1 MTQENPRE
9 NPQSQNPEQSPQI
22 LVLVRDLMFSGRILA
37 EARAA
42 GVNVKVIRDPGQIA
56 KLDQASQPVP
66 GLMIADLNLPG
77 AIAAA
82 AEWRRLTNGTVVGF
96 VSHVDAEAIAEARAA
111 GLDQVLARSRFVQ
124 VLPDLLKAQPG

>member
-1 MTQENPRE
+1 MTLE
-9 NPQSQNPEQSPQI
+9 NPQQQNAPQTPQI

-42 GVNVKVIRDPGQIA
+42 GANVKVIRDPAQIA
-56 KLDQASQPVP
+56 KLDQSAQPVP

-82 AEWRRLTNGTVVGF
+82 ADWRRLTNGTVVGF
-96 VSHVDAEAIAEARAA
+96 VSHVDAEAIAQARAA